1 MVWWV
6 GGAWWGS
13 IGGWK
18 VSAGV
23 HSLQQ
28 HKQRPPS
35 FGEAK
40 WMTMMLTPMA
50 VLNNGDGDVFGR
62 ATLGEAVFFWWLVWL
77 VLPEPH
83 WGPRR
88 RHTVSPRIQWK
99 RGEHIVELKE
109 TASRQPLLS
118 TTAPINY
125 RAGEHFLGGGRELGA
140 ED

>member
-1 MVWWV
+1 MVWWGE

-62 ATLGEAVFFWWLVWL
+62 ATLGEAVLFWWLVWL
-77 VLPEPH
+77 VQPEPH

-88 RHTVSPRIQWK
+88 RHTVSLAYGATTNP
-99 RGEHIVELKE
+99 VEKGRTYRRAE
-109 TASRQPLLS
+109 GSGQASR
-118 TTAPINY
+118 T
-125 RAGEHFLGGGRELGA
+125 H
-140 ED
+140 